1 MYKIELAKSSD
12 AKEMLNYLKSVGSE
26 TDFLLFGN
34 EGVDLTLEQEAQF
47 LDSINQTTHSR
58 MFIVKDAGKIVA
70 SAHIQGK
77 TKIRTR
83 HKAVIGISVLKD
95 YWGQGIGS
103 MLMQKLIDFAKDNK
117 FIEILYLEVIS
128 TNTRAINL
136 YKKFS
141 FITYATD
148 ASSTKVGN
156 QYFDNFLM
164 RLDLYK

>member
-1 MYKIELAKSSD
+1 MYKIELAKASD

-47 LDSINQTTHSR
+47 LDSMNQTTHSR
-58 MFIVKDAGKIVA
+58 MYIAKDASKIVA
-70 SAHIQGK
+70 TAHIQGK

-103 MLMQKLIDFAKDNK
+103 ILMNKLIDFAKSNNH
-117 FIEILYLEVIS
+117 IEIIYLEVIS

-136 YKKFS
+136 YKKFG

-148 ASSTKVGN
+148 GSSTKVGN
-156 QYFDNFLM
+156 QYFDNLLM